1 VTRVDAHHH
10 LWPDPSPGD
19 YPWMTDDLA
28 AIRRPFTPGELA
40 PLLAAAGIDRTV
52 LVQTRASVA
61 ETVTFLATAAATP
74 FIAGVVGWVDLTSPS
89 VGDDIAGLR
98 LLRGGER
105 LVGIRHQVHD
115 EDDPDWLRRSDVRRG
130 IAAVGAAG
138 LAYDLLV
145 RTREL
150 PAALDT
156 ARALPEVRFVID
168 HLAKPPIA
176 EGGPGLKTWEAAI
189 RPLGL
194 APNVTAKVS
203 GLVTEADWTRWNP
216 AELAGPIRVAID
228 VFGPDRLLFG
238 SDWPVCRLAALYDA
252 VVAAAEAGLTAA
264 GLTAPQRAQVFGATA
279 VAVYRLDR
287 LDDEVLRS

>member
-1 VTRVDAHHH
+1 
-10 LWPDPSPGD
+10 
-19 YPWMTDDLA
+19 PWMTDDLA

-138 LAYDLLV
+138 LA
-145 RTREL
+145 
-150 PAALDT
+150 
-156 ARALPEVRFVID
+156 
-168 HLAKPPIA
+168 
-176 EGGPGLKTWEAAI
+176 
-189 RPLGL
+189 
-194 APNVTAKVS
+194 
-203 GLVTEADWTRWNP
+203 
-216 AELAGPIRVAID
+216 
-228 VFGPDRLLFG
+228 
-238 SDWPVCRLAALYDA
+238 
-252 VVAAAEAGLTAA
+252 
-264 GLTAPQRAQVFGATA
+264 
-279 VAVYRLDR
+279 
-287 LDDEVLRS
+287 